1 MSDRIR
7 IERDAVGELR
17 IDPEAYY
24 GVQSKR
30 AEHNFPITGRR
41 LRKEMIFSLAQV
53 KKAAAIT
60 NRDAGILPEE
70 KAAAILEACDD
81 ILHGKFHDQ
90 FICDPIQGGAGTSA
104 NMNANE
110 VIANRA
116 QEILGGEKGVYDL
129 VHPNDHVNMS
139 QSTNDVFP
147 TAGKLTV
154 IVLLRDMM
162 KKLYDLEASL
172 RAKAN
177 ELTQVVRIGQ
187 TQLQDAVPMRM
198 SQVFNAFAAAIFRD
212 LQHLDQMEDYMYINN
227 MGGTAIGSGIN
238 ANKYYMDHINENL
251 CFVTG
256 FPMTTAKDL
265 FDGTQ
270 NLDSFVII
278 SGALKSCA
286 VSMSKMCN
294 DLRLLSSGP
303 RAGFNEITLP
313 ARQNGSSIMP
323 GKINPVIPEVVTQVA
338 YQIIGNDVTIALCA
352 EAGQLQLNAF
362 EPVLFNDLF
371 DSIISLGQAAYTL
384 RVNCIEGITVNEAA
398 LAHKVEQSL
407 SIVTALCPIIGYSKA
422 SDIAKTAL
430 KTGESIRQVALRET
444 DLSEEQLNE
453 ILNVEKM
460 THLPNEESLK
470 D

>member
-1 MSDRIR
+1 MTKRIR
-7 IERDAVGELR
+7 IERDAVGELH
-17 IDPEAYY
+17 IDPDAYY

-30 AEHNFPITGRR
+30 AEHNFPITGQR
-41 LRKEMIFSLAQV
+41 LRKEMIKSLALV
-53 KKAAAIT
+53 KKASAIT
-60 NRDAGILPEE
+60 NRDAGFLPED
-70 KAAAILEACDD
+70 KADAIIQACDE
-81 ILHGKFHDQ
+81 IARGQLHDQ

-162 KKLYDLEASL
+162 KKLYDLEKAL
-172 RAKAN
+172 RAKAD
-177 ELTQVVRIGQ
+177 ELTNFIRIGQ

-212 LQHLDQMEDYMYINN
+212 LQHMDQMEDYMYINN

-251 CFVTG
+251 RYVTG

-278 SGALKSCA
+278 SGALKACA
-286 VSMSKMCN
+286 VSMSKMSN

-362 EPVLFNDLF
+362 EPVMFSDLF
-371 DSIISLGQAAYTL
+371 DSIIALGQAAYTL
-384 RVNCIEGITVNEAA
+384 RVNCIEGITVNEAS
-398 LAHKVEQSL
+398 LAEKVENSL
-407 SIVTALCPIIGYSKA
+407 SIVTALCPIIGYAKA
-422 SDIAKTAL
+422 SEIAKIAL

-444 DLSEEQLNE
+444 ELGEDELNE
-453 ILNVEKM
+453 ILNAEKM
-460 THLPNEESLK
+460 THLPNEDSIK
-470 D
+470 P